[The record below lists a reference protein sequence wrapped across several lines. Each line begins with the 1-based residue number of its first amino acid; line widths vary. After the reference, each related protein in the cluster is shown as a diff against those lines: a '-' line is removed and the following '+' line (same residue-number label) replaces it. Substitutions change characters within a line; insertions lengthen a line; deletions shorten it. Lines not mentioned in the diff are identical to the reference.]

1 MPNGEVTPD
10 SLIRAIESVQEAIR
24 RDGRTI
30 GANETRT
37 RNTLIDPLLR
47 ALGWDDPSVVTQEYL
62 VRYGAREFEYGV
74 ADYAF
79 HPPGQRANPI
89 AFLEAKRMKEDLT
102 DEHRNQVFNYVLD
115 KGGSVR
121 QFGLTNGDRWELYE
135 LNEGEPRKKF
145 EFSINKQS
153 ASDCADLLFSHFPM
167 LNSLSAARSL
177 KPADALTTIVPDAGT
192 IPRAP
197 EIPSIPSSR
206 LANNVDVPKV
216 LTWLGAFLIA
226 FGIFGWISGVWTAQ
240 PIEGAFEYIGLFTV
254 AIGMI
259 LAAALVRRFY
269 PSAGPVVLNILRL
282 KWLFAPING
291 NRRKTLIWVASATVF
306 GVGVGG
312 VGGHLIGLQTGQA
325 VVNALETLGKVVVV
339 TVIVVIV
346 LLIGWEAANNSG
358 KRRRGGWRPR
368 SSYRKRRW

>member
-74 ADYAF
+74 ADYAL

-135 LNEGEPRKKF
+135 LNEGEPRRLF
-145 EFSINKQS
+145 EFSIHKQS
-153 ASDCADLLFSHFPM
+153 ASDCADLFFSHFPM
-167 LNSLSAARSL
+167 LNTPSAARSL
-177 KPADALTTIVPDAGT
+177 KPAEALPRMAHNAGLVSG
-192 IPRAP
+192 AP
-197 EIPSIPSSR
+197 EIHVLPSRR
-206 LANNVDVPKV
+206 LPNHVDVPKV
-216 LTWLGAFLIA
+216 LTWLGVSLIV
-226 FGIFGWISGVWTAQ
+226 FGILGWISGVWKAQ
-240 PIEGAFEYIGLFTV
+240 PIEGFFEYVGLFIV
-254 AIGMI
+254 AVGMI
-259 LAAALVRRFY
+259 LAVVLVRRFF
-269 PSAGPVVLNILRL
+269 PSTVPVVLRILRL

-291 NRRKTLIWVASATVF
+291 TRRKTLIWVVLATVF
-306 GVGVGG
+306 GIGVGC

-325 VVNALETLGKVVVV
+325 VVDALEILGQVVVV
-339 TVIVVIV
+339 AVSIVIASLIV
-346 LLIGWEAANNSG
+346 WAVAQNSG